1 MNEKNIKKHPSYG
14 LIHLVRRDHNT
25 ESNLFGCDTK
35 PHRTIQLEIRK
46 GYKYTDYG
54 LPHYTTESNKPLIEV
69 EMSFSQFA
77 DLIINQNFNFGVP
90 CTIKYINGERI
101 EDPPEDIDT
110 VDDFYKEFQDNNK
123 DLIAS
128 LNNIQIELDEYKENG
143 KKISKSK
150 LTEMRNKISSIKY
163 SLSTNLSYQEDLFRE
178 LMSNIVDQKKN
189 ELASYISDKAGI
201 FDNDKL
207 KDLLSICDDSTKL
220 LSMEDY
226 DIDEE

>member
-14 LIHLVRRDHNT
+14 LIHLVRRDHHT

-123 DLIAS
+123 DLITS
-128 LNNIQIELDEYKENG
+128 LI
-143 KKISKSK
+143 
-150 LTEMRNKISSIKY
+150 T
-163 SLSTNLSYQEDLFRE
+163 F
-178 LMSNIVDQKKN
+178 KKN
-189 ELASYISDKAGI
+189 
-201 FDNDKL
+201 
-207 KDLLSICDDSTKL
+207 
-220 LSMEDY
+220 
-226 DIDEE
+226 